1 MEKKKIKLNWNQN
14 SREWNGIVMEIFGRK
29 SQRNMRCK
37 WNKNVFDESSGNK
50 LEWNGMELKWKK
62 FSDQVHMIMLLK
74 WGWSRQ
80 KMTNRAD
87 ENFDIMD
94 ILSKK

>member
-1 MEKKKIKLNWNQN
+1 MEWY
-14 SREWNGIVMEIFGRK
+14 GIEM
-29 SQRNMRCK
+29 
-37 WNKNVFDESSGNK
+37 
-50 LEWNGMELKWKK
+50 KK

-74 WGWSRQ
+74 WEWSRQ

-87 ENFDIMD
+87 ENFDTMD

>member
-1 MEKKKIKLNWNQN
+1 MWCI
-14 SREWNGIVMEIFGRK
+14 
-29 SQRNMRCK
+29 

-74 WGWSRQ
+74 WGWNRQ
-80 KMTNRAD
+80 KM
-87 ENFDIMD
+87 
-94 ILSKK
+94 